1 VLNNR
6 GPSQTNGVDCGIHFL
21 SNLEFLTRGA
31 EPTYDHRSVQDFR
44 LQIGSS
50 LLQRTA
56 HPLVPATIY
65 SQPHLT
71 TDEDIFIAEEGAE
84 ELLELDDDSM
94 VNIADDT
101 ECDWEAVEAGGSTVE
116 DEEWLNNLIA
126 STGIKRLSLPA
137 SELPL
142 RNQWTEI
149 KQNNWKFG
157 SNDKRKNRLSR
168 KYNPKASVLIF
179 DGTKTMVYGT
189 CVASKNR
196 YLTRYSCNDCRH
208 LMRSNTR
215 VAINHKILHEVP
227 SAVAIL
233 NEGSDGK
240 AYMAL
245 PKHIDG
251 CVHSDIPAVQ
261 PHIIFSSVP
270 TEAELTSLYRY
281 TVTF

>member
-6 GPSQTNGVDCGIHFL
+6 GPSQTNGVDCGIYFL

-71 TDEDIFIAEEGAE
+71 TEEDIFIAEEGAE
-84 ELLELDDDSM
+84 ELLEVDDDSL

-101 ECDWEAVEAGGSTVE
+101 ECDWEAVDAGGSTVE
-116 DEEWLNNLIA
+116 DEEWLNILIS
-126 STGIKRLSLPA
+126 STGIKRLSLPT

-142 RNQWTEI
+142 RNEWTEI
-149 KQNNWKFG
+149 EQKNWKYG
-157 SNDKRKNRLSR
+157 STDKRKCRQSR
-168 KYNPKASVLIF
+168 NYNPKSSILIF
-179 DGTKTMVYGT
+179 DGAKTMAYGT
-189 CVASKNR
+189 ENSKIR
-196 YLTRYSCNDCRH
+196 YLTRYNCAGCRH
-208 LMRSNTR
+208 VKRSNAR
-215 VAINHKILHEVP
+215 VSIDQRILHEIP

-251 CVHSDIPAVQ
+251 CVHSDIAAV
-261 PHIIFSSVP
+261 PPSILFRGDP
-270 TEAELTSLYRY
+270 TEEELTSLYRY